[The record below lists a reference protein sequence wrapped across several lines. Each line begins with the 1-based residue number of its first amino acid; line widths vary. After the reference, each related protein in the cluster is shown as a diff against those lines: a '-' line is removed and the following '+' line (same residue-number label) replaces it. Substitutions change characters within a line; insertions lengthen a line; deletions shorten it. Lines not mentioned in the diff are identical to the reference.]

1 MKEFDFFERLSQEEQ
16 EYLLKN
22 SKYIELPKDFT
33 LFYQGDICNEILI
46 LKEGTVTLM
55 MYGSINEL
63 IPLYEIQKGEQCI
76 INTSST
82 LSNTTTIATA
92 QTKTAIKGWLIPSA
106 IVKELMIKS
115 PTYQEYIF
123 SLFSI
128 KFSALTTL
136 IEDIK
141 FKKLDTRILEFLK
154 MKNEKIISI
163 THEELANDLGT
174 SRVVISRVLKD
185 LENKNLIK
193 LHRKK
198 IELINIDAI
207 PFQEVSEL

>member
-1 MKEFDFFERLSQEEQ
+1 MENYDFYKNLKEEDKKYLFD
-16 EYLLKN
+16 N
-22 SKYIELPKDFT
+22 SKYIELPKNFT
-33 LFYQGDICNEILI
+33 LFYQGDICNDILL
-46 LKEGTVTLM
+46 LKEGTVQLM

-92 QTKTAIKGWLIPSA
+92 QTKTAIKGWLIPSN
-106 IVKELMIKS
+106 IIKELMIKS

-154 MKNEKIISI
+154 MKNEKIIPI

-185 LENKNLIK
+185 LENKKLIK

-198 IELINIDAI
+198 IEL
-207 PFQEVSEL
+207 L

>member
-46 LKEGTVTLM
+46 LKEGTVALM
-55 MYGSINEL
+55 MYGAINEL

-92 QTKTAIKGWLIPSA
+92 QTKTAIKGWLIPAS

-154 MKNEKIISI
+154 MKNEKIIPI

-198 IELINIDAI
+198 IEL
-207 PFQEVSEL
+207 L

>member
-46 LKEGTVTLM
+46 LKEGTVALM

-92 QTKTAIKGWLIPSA
+92 QTKTAIKGWLIPSS

-198 IELINIDAI
+198 IEL
-207 PFQEVSEL
+207 L

>member
-46 LKEGTVTLM
+46 LKEGTVGLM

-92 QTKTAIKGWLIPSA
+92 QTKTAIKGWLIPSN

-154 MKNEKIISI
+154 MKNKKVIPI

-198 IELINIDAI
+198 IELL
-207 PFQEVSEL
+207 VM

>member
-46 LKEGTVTLM
+46 LKEGTVGLM

-92 QTKTAIKGWLIPSA
+92 QTKTAIKGWLIPSS

-154 MKNEKIISI
+154 IKNQKIIPI

-198 IELINIDAI
+198 IEL
-207 PFQEVSEL
+207 L

>member
-46 LKEGTVTLM
+46 LKEGTVALM
-55 MYGSINEL
+55 MYGAINEL

-92 QTKTAIKGWLIPSA
+92 QTKTAIKGWLIPSS

-198 IELINIDAI
+198 IEL
-207 PFQEVSEL
+207 L

>member
-1 MKEFDFFERLSQEEQ
+1 MENYDFFKNLKEEDKK
-16 EYLLKN
+16 YLFEN
-22 SKYIELPKDFT
+22 SKYIELPKDFI
-33 LFYQGDICNEILI
+33 LFYQGDICNDILL
-46 LKEGTVTLM
+46 LKEGTVQLI
-55 MYGSINEL
+55 MYGAIDEMIL
-63 IPLYEIQKGEQCI
+63 LYEIQKGEQCI

-82 LSNTTTIATA
+82 LSNTKTIATA
-92 QTKTAIKGWLIPSA
+92 QTKTDIKGWLIPSK
-106 IVKELMIKS
+106 IIKELMIKS

-128 KFSALTTL
+128 KFSSLTTL

-154 MKNEKIISI
+154 MKNKKIIQI

-174 SRVVISRVLKD
+174 SRVVISRILKD
-185 LENKNLIK
+185 LEHKNIIK

-198 IELINIDAI
+198 IELL
-207 PFQEVSEL
+207 VM

>member
-1 MKEFDFFERLSQEEQ
+1 MKNFDFFDKLASDEKK
-16 EYLLKN
+16 YLIKN
-22 SKYIELPKDFT
+22 SKYVEIPKDFT
-33 LFYQGDICNEILI
+33 LFYQGDICREIL
-46 LKEGTVTLM
+46 LLEEGIVQLLI
-55 MYGSINEL
+55 YGSIDEM

-76 INTSST
+76 INISST
-82 LSNTTTIATA
+82 ISNSTTIATA
-92 QTKTAIKGWLIPSA
+92 QTKTDIKGWLIPSN

-115 PTYQEYIF
+115 PSYQEYIF

-128 KFSALTTL
+128 KFSALTTI

-141 FKKLDTRILEFLK
+141 FKKLDARIFEYLK
-154 MKNEKIISI
+154 LKNEKIISI

-193 LHRKK
+193 LHRKR
-198 IELINIDAI
+198 IEL
-207 PFQEVSEL
+207 L

>member
-1 MKEFDFFERLSQEEQ
+1 MKEFDFFERLTQEEQ

-46 LKEGTVTLM
+46 LKEGTVGLM

-92 QTKTAIKGWLIPSA
+92 QTKTAIKGWLIPSN

-154 MKNEKIISI
+154 MKNKKVIPI

-198 IELINIDAI
+198 IELL
-207 PFQEVSEL
+207 VM

>member
-92 QTKTAIKGWLIPSA
+92 QTKTAIKGWLIPSN

-154 MKNEKIISI
+154 IKNKKVIPI

-198 IELINIDAI
+198 IELL
-207 PFQEVSEL
+207 VM

>member
-1 MKEFDFFERLSQEEQ
+1 MKEFDFFKKLTQDEQ
-16 EYLLKN
+16 KYLLEN

-46 LKEGTVTLM
+46 LKEGTVALM
-55 MYGSINEL
+55 MYGAIDEM

-92 QTKTAIKGWLIPSA
+92 QTKTDIKGWLIPSN
-106 IVKELMIKS
+106 IVKELIIKS
-115 PTYQEYIF
+115 PLYQEYIF

-154 MKNEKIISI
+154 MKDEKIIQI

-185 LENKNLIK
+185 LENKDLIK

-198 IELINIDAI
+198 IEL
-207 PFQEVSEL
+207 L

>member
-46 LKEGTVTLM
+46 LKEGTVALM

-92 QTKTAIKGWLIPSA
+92 QTKTAIKGWLIPAS

-198 IELINIDAI
+198 IEL
-207 PFQEVSEL
+207 L

>member
-1 MKEFDFFERLSQEEQ
+1 MKNYDFYKNLKEEDKKYLFD
-16 EYLLKN
+16 N
-22 SKYIELPKDFT
+22 SKYIELPKNFT
-33 LFYQGDICNEILI
+33 LFYQGDICNDILL
-46 LKEGTVTLM
+46 LKEGTVALM

-92 QTKTAIKGWLIPSA
+92 QTKTAIKGWLIPSN
-106 IVKELMIKS
+106 IIKELMIKS

-141 FKKLDTRILEFLK
+141 FKKLDTRILESLK
-154 MKNEKIISI
+154 MKNEKIIQI

-198 IELINIDAI
+198 IEL
-207 PFQEVSEL
+207 L

>member
-1 MKEFDFFERLSQEEQ
+1 MENYDFYKNLKEEDKKYLFD
-16 EYLLKN
+16 N
-22 SKYIELPKDFT
+22 SKYIELPKNFT
-33 LFYQGDICNEILI
+33 LFYQGDICNDILL
-46 LKEGTVTLM
+46 LKEGTVQLM

-92 QTKTAIKGWLIPSA
+92 QTKTAIKGWLIPSN
-106 IVKELMIKS
+106 IIKELMIKS

-141 FKKLDTRILEFLK
+141 FKKLDTRILESLK

-198 IELINIDAI
+198 IEL
-207 PFQEVSEL
+207 L

>member
-1 MKEFDFFERLSQEEQ
+1 MENYDFFKNLKEEDKK
-16 EYLLKN
+16 YLFEN
-22 SKYIELPKDFT
+22 SKYIELPKDFI
-33 LFYQGDICNEILI
+33 LFYQGDICNDILL
-46 LKEGTVTLM
+46 LKEGTVQLI
-55 MYGSINEL
+55 MYGAIDEM

-82 LSNTTTIATA
+82 LSNTKTIATA
-92 QTKTAIKGWLIPSA
+92 QTKTDIKGWLIPSK
-106 IVKELMIKS
+106 IIKELMIKS

-128 KFSALTTL
+128 KFSSLTTL

-154 MKNEKIISI
+154 MKNKKIIQI

-174 SRVVISRVLKD
+174 SRVVISRILKD
-185 LENKNLIK
+185 LEHKNIIK

-198 IELINIDAI
+198 IELL
-207 PFQEVSEL
+207 VM

>member
-92 QTKTAIKGWLIPSA
+92 QTKTAMKGWLIPSA

-154 MKNEKIISI
+154 MKNKKVIPI

-198 IELINIDAI
+198 IELL
-207 PFQEVSEL
+207 VM

>member
-1 MKEFDFFERLSQEEQ
+1 MKEFDFFEKLSQEEQ

-46 LKEGTVTLM
+46 LKDGTVSLM
-55 MYGSINEL
+55 MYGAINEL

-92 QTKTAIKGWLIPSA
+92 QTKTAIKGWLIPSS

-154 MKNEKIISI
+154 MKNEKIIPI

-185 LENKNLIK
+185 LEHKNLIK

-198 IELINIDAI
+198 IEL
-207 PFQEVSEL
+207 L

>member
-1 MKEFDFFERLSQEEQ
+1 MKEFDFFERLNKEEQ
-16 EYLLKN
+16 KYLLEN

-46 LKEGTVTLM
+46 LKEGIVGLM
-55 MYGSINEL
+55 MYGAINEL

-92 QTKTAIKGWLIPSA
+92 QTKTAIKGWLIPSN

-115 PTYQEYIF
+115 PSYQEYIF

-154 MKNEKIISI
+154 MKDEKIIQI
-163 THEELANDLGT
+163 THEELANELGT

-185 LENKNLIK
+185 LENKKLIK

-198 IELINIDAI
+198 IEL
-207 PFQEVSEL
+207 L

>member
-1 MKEFDFFERLSQEEQ
+1 MQNYDFFKNLREKEKK
-16 EYLLKN
+16 YLLDN
-22 SKYIELPKDFT
+22 SKYVEIPKDFT

-46 LKEGTVTLM
+46 LKEGTVQLL
-55 MYGSINEL
+55 MYGAIDEM

-82 LSNTTTIATA
+82 LSNTSAIATA
-92 QTKTAIKGWLIPSA
+92 QTKTAIKGWLIPSK
-106 IVKELMIKS
+106 IVQELMIKS
-115 PTYQEYIF
+115 PSYQQYIF
-123 SLFSI
+123 SLFAI

-141 FKKLDTRILEFLK
+141 FKKLDVRILESLK
-154 MKNEKIISI
+154 MKNEKFISI
-163 THEELANDLGT
+163 THEELANNLGT

-198 IELINIDAI
+198 IEL
-207 PFQEVSEL
+207 L

>member
-1 MKEFDFFERLSQEEQ
+1 MENYDFYKNLKEEDKKYLFD
-16 EYLLKN
+16 N
-22 SKYIELPKDFT
+22 SKYIELPKNFT
-33 LFYQGDICNEILI
+33 LFYQGDICNDILL
-46 LKEGTVTLM
+46 LKEGTVQLM

-92 QTKTAIKGWLIPSA
+92 QTKTAIKGWLIPSN
-106 IVKELMIKS
+106 IIKELMIKS

-141 FKKLDTRILEFLK
+141 FKKLDTRILESLK

-198 IELINIDAI
+198 IKL
-207 PFQEVSEL
+207 L

>member
-92 QTKTAIKGWLIPSA
+92 QTKTAIKGWLIPSN

-154 MKNEKIISI
+154 IKNQKIIPI

-198 IELINIDAI
+198 IEL
-207 PFQEVSEL
+207 L

>member
-1 MKEFDFFERLSQEEQ
+1 MENYDFYKNLKEEDKKYLFD
-16 EYLLKN
+16 N
-22 SKYIELPKDFT
+22 SKYIELPKNFT
-33 LFYQGDICNEILI
+33 LFYQGDICNDILL
-46 LKEGTVTLM
+46 LKEGTVQLM

-92 QTKTAIKGWLIPSA
+92 QTKTAIKGWLIPSN
-106 IVKELMIKS
+106 IIKELMIKS

-141 FKKLDTRILEFLK
+141 FKKLDTRILESLK
-154 MKNEKIISI
+154 MKNEKIIPI

-198 IELINIDAI
+198 IEL
-207 PFQEVSEL
+207 L

>member
-1 MKEFDFFERLSQEEQ
+1 MKEFDFFERLTQEEQ

-92 QTKTAIKGWLIPSA
+92 QTKTAIKGWLIPSN

-141 FKKLDTRILEFLK
+141 FKKLDVRILESLK
-154 MKNEKIISI
+154 IKNEKFISI

-198 IELINIDAI
+198 IEL
-207 PFQEVSEL
+207 L